1 MPKKKIVL
9 EPAGK
14 DLKQFQAKYAESW
27 RKFVKSDTGSA
38 GLQFLRNRKL
48 DQLARFS
55 SEEIEKFGVQIAAG
69 LQGYLQFENEVLNL
83 SEMEDFKLPFD
94 EPEVYLSP
102 EQVAET
108 QQQIEKF
115 QEENRKR
122 RYA

>member
-1 MPKKKIVL
+1 MPRKKIAL

-14 DLKQFQAKYAESW
+14 DLKQFQAKYSGDW
-27 RKFVKSDTGSA
+27 RKFIQSDAGVA

-48 DQLARFS
+48 EQLAKYS
-55 SEEIEKFGVQIAAG
+55 PEEIEKFGVQIAAG
-69 LQGYLQFENEVLNL
+69 LQGQLQFENEILNL
-83 SEMEDFKLPFD
+83 PEMEEFKLPFD

-108 QQQIEKF
+108 QKQIEQF